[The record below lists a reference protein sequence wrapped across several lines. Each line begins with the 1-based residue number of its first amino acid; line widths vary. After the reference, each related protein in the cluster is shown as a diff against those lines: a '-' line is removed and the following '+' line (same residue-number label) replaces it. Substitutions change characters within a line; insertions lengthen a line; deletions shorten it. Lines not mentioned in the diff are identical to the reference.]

1 MKKSFYF
8 LFTITIFI
16 SAISC
21 KKDKTDPV
29 ISITG
34 EWFGI
39 MSLESY
45 SYGFTMNLSQSGSD
59 LQGDFLT
66 DDKSVSSK
74 LKNISEIKD
83 KDVEIYFQY
92 IANDTTTLEFKFSG
106 TVNSSC
112 NYISG
117 WYYISG
123 YQAGEWHAIKSS
135 PKAALSQKQGNEMNL
150 KEQLFKAL
158 IFNLPAYSIQPK
170 RMQ

>member
-29 ISITG
+29 ITVTG

-39 MSLESY
+39 MSLAPY
-45 SYGFTMNLSQSGSD
+45 SYGFTMNLNQSGSD

-66 DDKSVSSK
+66 DDKSISSK

-83 KDVEIYFQY
+83 KDLEIYFQY

-106 TVNSSC
+106 TVNSNC

-117 WYYISG
+117 WYYVSG
-123 YQAGEWHAIKSS
+123 YQAGEWHAIKNSS
-135 PKAALSQKQGNEMNL
+135 KAAMSQKQGAGINL
-150 KEQLFKAL
+150 REQLSEEA
-158 IFNLPAYSIQPK
+158 IFNLPPYSIQRK